1 LNSALLQHHQEAAK
15 QIAAMN
21 LGTATMA
28 GLSSHNAAAQMLDA
42 NALYQSAAVTGMS
55 AQDYTSAVMPSY
67 NYQYAAYPSAA
78 STLYG
83 YTNYSSAAPLQQYA
97 NLSMN
102 STSSISPLSVPSST
116 PNGLSNSFKS
126 QTTSLGHSPESPIAA
141 AGSGS
146 SGGGRRRG
154 GDDGEV
160 DLTHDE
166 MEKIRNKGSYGTAKP
181 PYSYISLI
189 SMAIQNAETKQ
200 MTLSEIYS
208 FIMQW
213 FPYYQQNT
221 QRWQNSIRHSLSF
234 NDCFVK
240 VPRTPDKP
248 GKGSF
253 WTLHHLCGNMFENG
267 CYLRRQKRFK
277 LAEKQSNG
285 KKKNRNNAAAA
296 AAAAQNGNNHS
307 TTVNSTC
314 FDGNGIIKEE
324 YKAEYK
330 PEIEDIR
337 HQTPISGT
345 ALSSPSENKLIKS
358 ESINS
363 TDATTLQQQQQ
374 QQPSPQTL
382 QNGLLQQ
389 TLQEQLVQQH
399 QQHFLGTTLTSPPT
413 SQTTSVISA
422 PYNYYQLY
430 SSQNPDFSNAAVAAL
445 PSFAAG
451 NFLNQIVEKQPNA
464 LDYFNHSVYQPQTIS
479 TDQYFNTLYSSDN
492 PTNAANL

>member
-1 LNSALLQHHQEAAK
+1 
-15 QIAAMN
+15 
-21 LGTATMA
+21 
-28 GLSSHNAAAQMLDA
+28 
-42 NALYQSAAVTGMS
+42 MS

-102 STSSISPLSVPSST
+102 SSSSISPLSVPSST

-126 QTTSLGHSPESPIAA
+126 QTSLEHSPESPIAA

-154 GDDGEV
+154 GNDGEI

-166 MEKIRNKGSYGTAKP
+166 MEKIRSKGSYGNAKP

-189 SMAIQNAETKQ
+189 SMAIQNSGNKQ

-208 FIMQW
+208 FIMQF
-213 FPYYQQNT
+213 FPYYRANT

-240 VPRTPDKP
+240 IPRTPDKP
-248 GKGSF
+248 GKGNF

-285 KKKNRNNAAAA
+285 KRKNRNN
-296 AAAAQNGNNHS
+296 AAQNGNNHS
-307 TTVNSTC
+307 TSVNGLET
-314 FDGNGIIKEE
+314 IKEE

-330 PEIEDIR
+330 PEIEDIH

-363 TDATTLQQQQQ
+363 TDATIISQQQQQ